1 MKKET
6 ILFGLAAISA
16 FLLLRKDRVS
26 LPPQSEQ
33 ETEPFPNQNDFSE
46 ELDVTTVNYSDAD
59 KPYYGSRWKY
69 NKPYGLPNTARSVVR
84 DGDAHQ
90 YISYVTA
97 ENGDDAEFSY
107 FMVLLAEHESGATMA
122 RPADIYDTR
131 PTEQRP
137 ILQSGKRKR
146 YVSAWGCFQFNEPA
160 WRDLTRK
167 IGWVSDYD
175 LGEAAL
181 VISDT
186 SSPSQATIY
195 HEIALPL
202 HRYRQVYK
210 QALRRGF
217 SKREA
222 LIIVG
227 SLHANESIAKA
238 LYMAGKNWASVIDET
253 SNPSWVR
260 DEIIPMANTAM
271 SYV

>member
-16 FLLLRKDRVS
+16 FLLLRKDRVI

-33 ETEPFPNQNDFSE
+33 DTEPFPNQNDFSE

-146 YVSAWGCFQFNEPA
+146 YVQFNEPA

-167 IGWVSDYD
+167 IGWVSNYD
-175 LGEAAL
+175 LGEAAV

-210 QALRRGF
+210 HALRRGF

-238 LYMAGKNWASVIDET
+238 LYMAGKNWASVIDQT

>member
-6 ILFGLAAISA
+6 ILFGLAALA
-16 FLLLRKDRVS
+16 ALLLLRKERAS
-26 LPPQSEQ
+26 LSAEPEQSS
-33 ETEPFPNQNDFSE
+33 EPFPNQNDFSE
-46 ELDVTTVNYSDAD
+46 VLDVTTVNYSDAD

-69 NKPYGLPNTARSVVR
+69 DKPYGLPVTARSVVR

-131 PTEQRP
+131 PTAERP
-137 ILQSGKRKR
+137 ILRNGKRKR

-160 WRDLTRK
+160 WRDLTRE
-167 IGWVSDYD
+167 IGWIPNYD
-175 LGEAAL
+175 VGEAA
-181 VISDT
+181 VAISDT

-227 SLHANESIAKA
+227 SLHANETIAKT
-238 LYMAGKNWASVIDET
+238 LYMAGKNWASVIDQT

-260 DEIIPMANTAM
+260 DEVIPMANAAM